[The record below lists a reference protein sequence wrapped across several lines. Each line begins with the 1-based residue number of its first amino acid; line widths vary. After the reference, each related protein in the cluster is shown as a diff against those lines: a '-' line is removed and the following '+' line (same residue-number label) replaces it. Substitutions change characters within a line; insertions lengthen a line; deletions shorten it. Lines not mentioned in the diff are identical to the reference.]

1 MIRYI
6 EQDEGWNGFTIGCVL
21 IVIGYAFAGIALW
34 FAGTLPG

>member
-21 IVIGYAFAGIALW
+21 IVFSYALAVGALW
-34 FAGTLPG
+34 LARSLPG